1 MTEAD
6 VPSEKRQLRR
16 LMRER
21 LVGVSSVERLRAGEA
36 VAEVL
41 TRARI
46 WSASSS
52 LAAFASKLDEI
63 DCSPL
68 VERALSAGKP
78 VRLPRTTDSGSLE
91 FVAIRHVSQLRTGR
105 FGLMEPGADML
116 AVSLAGDALVVVP
129 GLAFDR
135 LGGRLGR
142 GRGYYDRALA
152 ALRHRD
158 PRPLLIGIGYAFQ
171 IIDHVPMT
179 RLDARLD
186 GIVSEE
192 GLCECEASRGRW
204 ADFGQGTGRSDE
216 R

>member
-1 MTEAD
+1 MTAAD

-21 LVGVSSVERLRAGEA
+21 LV
-36 VAEVL
+36 EVL

-68 VERALSAGKP
+68 VERALAAGKP
-78 VRLPRTTDSGSLE
+78 VRLPRTTDSGGLE
-91 FVAIRHVSQLRTGR
+91 FVAICHLSQLRTGR
-105 FGLMEPGADML
+105 FGLMEPGADMP

-158 PRPLLIGIGYAFQ
+158 PRPLLIGIGYSFQ

-186 GIVSEE
+186 GVVSEA

-204 ADFGQGTGRSDE
+204 AGFGRGTGRSDE